1 MKRILTIALLLA
13 LAVSAVFAQS
23 ITEVKEEQPKSLT
36 YTVAEDPTYGAYTIV
51 ESKGYTPFVYIPAS
65 NGSLTADK
73 IVDDMATL
81 ASDLSIYGAANNILA
96 ASNAGIF
103 YNWNER

>member
-13 LAVSAVFAQS
+13 LAVSAVLAQS

-51 ESKGYTPFVYIPAS
+51 ESKVTPRLCI
-65 NGSLTADK
+65 SLHPTAH
-73 IVDDMATL
+73 
-81 ASDLSIYGAANNILA
+81 
-96 ASNAGIF
+96 
-103 YNWNER
+103 